1 MLLCDIDGSSL
12 NIFSSVSNNLYYVS
26 FFIFIARILAYVS
39 TIEWWLDI
47 KTQIP
52 TCLSFK

>member
-1 MLLCDIDGSSL
+1 MLLCDIDGNSL
-12 NIFSSVSNNLYYVS
+12 NIFSSVSNNLNYVS
-26 FFIFIARILAYVS
+26 FFIFIAGILAYVS
-39 TIEWWLDI
+39 TIERWLDI